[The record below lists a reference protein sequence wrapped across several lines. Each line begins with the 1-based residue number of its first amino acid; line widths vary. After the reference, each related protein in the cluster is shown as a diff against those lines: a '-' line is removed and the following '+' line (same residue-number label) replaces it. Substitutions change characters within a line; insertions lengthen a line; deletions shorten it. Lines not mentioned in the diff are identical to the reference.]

1 MPEELDECG
10 GEMRRNQVAIMVL
23 AAVFVIG
30 IGAVVFA
37 GQSTTTD
44 TVTIK
49 MTRGDAEQQVTVDV
63 NGVAETVRLEDLA
76 DGEERVVGSGDHVL
90 TVRRNGD
97 QLEVLRNGEPIDGGH
112 RMIWTDHGGESHD
125 LGDGQHKVFVVAT
138 ADGSAHT
145 WVADEDVDFH
155 SVDEDL
161 PEDVRLKIE
170 ELQSS
175 LASGEEGSPRTM
187 VVRTGDAPIFV
198 SRSAAGDRVVYRCAD
213 SGSELIVKKSDALL
227 DSYVDPVTG
236 CLMER
241 VETPN
246 IEVVTKIETIVED

>member
-1 MPEELDECG
+1 MHVEAM
-10 GEMRRNQVAIMVL
+10 MRRNQVAILVL

-30 IGAVVFA
+30 IGMVVFA
-37 GQSTTTD
+37 GESTTAQ

-76 DGEERVVGSGDHVL
+76 DGEERIVGSGDHVL
-90 TVRRNGD
+90 TVRRSGD
-97 QLEVLRNGEPIDGGH
+97 QLEVLRNGEPVGVEH
-112 RMIWTDHGGESHD
+112 RMIWTDHGGEDHD
-125 LGDGQHKVFVVAT
+125 LEDGHHKVFVVART
-138 ADGSAHT
+138 DGSAHT
-145 WVADEDVDFH
+145 WVADEDVDFD
-155 SVDEDL
+155 SIDEDL

-170 ELQSS
+170 ELRSS
-175 LASGEEGSPRTM
+175 LASDEEGSPRTM
-187 VVRTGDAPIFV
+187 VVRTGDAPVFV
-198 SRSAAGDRVVYRCAD
+198 SRSATNDRVVYRCVD

-236 CLMER
+236 CLMEK
-241 VETPN
+241 VDMPN